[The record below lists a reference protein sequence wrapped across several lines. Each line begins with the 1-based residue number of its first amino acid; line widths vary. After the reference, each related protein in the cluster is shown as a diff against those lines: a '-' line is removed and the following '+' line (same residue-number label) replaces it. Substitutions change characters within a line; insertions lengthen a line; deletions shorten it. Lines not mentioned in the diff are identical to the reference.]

1 MKISNVSNF
10 IVIIMASSVL
20 LLAGCQHISTR
31 TLNFTEQSSSSP
43 LNWISQHTSSP
54 QQKKALLRVNRAQQR
69 IKQLDFS
76 SNAQLF
82 KVTQQNQVA
91 NHCAMT
97 TGITLDQIDALKALN
112 FKNSRQAK
120 ILARY
125 EQDSPRIKLDVN
137 AINCDFD

>member
-1 MKISNVSNF
+1 
-10 IVIIMASSVL
+10 MATSIL

-43 LNWISQHTSSP
+43 LNWISQHTSSA

-82 KVTQQNQVA
+82 KVTKQNQVA
-91 NHCAMT
+91 NYCAMT

-112 FKNSRQAK
+112 FKSPRQAK

-125 EQDSPRIKLDVN
+125 EQDSPRIKLDIN